1 MDLPILDISYKW
13 NHITHDLCRRGGVWL
28 LFTYVFEV
36 HPCCRMHEYFLL
48 LTNNILLHG
57 YTTFSL
63 TISQLIDIWVVSTF
77 RLLWIKLLW
86 TFVYKFLCGHMLSFH
101 LGMYLWVVLL
111 DHMVTFYIFNFL
123 RNCQTVFQ
131 NGCTIFY
138 SHQSY
143 GRVTVTP
150 HPHKACTIFF
160 IIISIQG
167 SVKQHL
173 ILVLIWL

>member
-1 MDLPILDISYKW
+1 MESYNTW
-13 NHITHDLCRRGGVWL
+13 PLGGGVSGFFSL
-28 LFTYVFEV
+28 
-36 HPCCRMHEYFLL
+36 MFLRFIHVAECMNTFFL

-111 DHMVTFYIFNFL
+111 DHMVTFYIFKFL
-123 RNCQTVFQ
+123 KNCQTVFQ

-150 HPHKACTIFF
+150 HPHKAC
-160 IIISIQG
+160 IISLFYYYIHPRECETASHSG
-167 SVKQHL
+167 FDLTL
-173 ILVLIWL
+173 ISLRSNGT